1 MNARAS
7 TAVRT
12 IPGTLGAAAIALVVG
27 LALVLFGPPPGD
39 LPAHLYRTEL
49 VRDGVLVWD
58 TFWYAGHYPLLGYS
72 LLYYFP
78 AALVGNDL
86 VALVS
91 AVASAALFASLAERE
106 WGEAARWPARVFAV
120 VACGPLFTGTYP
132 YAAGLAA
139 ALGALKALQLGRRWT
154 AIGLAA
160 VTLGLSPLAFLY
172 LCLAVVAAFLARHPR
187 LDRGAV
193 ALGGALLALGLFQG
207 ALLLLYAEEAEYPF
221 FRVEELLG
229 VVVLSGL
236 CIALTLRAERG
247 RFLAAVFGLWTLAAV
262 IAFLVPSPIGEN
274 VTRLRGIV
282 LPLALLAAA
291 VASYRPRWLAGVAV
305 AGALA
310 FTVVPYVGAA
320 LHRGD
325 TRSADEAYWEPAL
338 DLLRA
343 RSTPDYRVE
352 VVPTG
357 DHWESYWL
365 PRAGVPLARGWYR
378 QLDIA
383 QNPLFYEEPLE
394 PEAYRAWLDRLGVRF
409 VLLPG
414 HAARPHRGG
423 AGGRAPPLGPGRARG
438 AGTRRGGHRLRGAGC
453 RADPHRPRRG
463 SADHARPRPH
473 RGRGRRARRVPA
485 RRPLDTDLASRVR
498 RRLPGGGTGRDDSG
512 RRADPPGPSRSA
524 SRSSRRCPVARHPT
538 ARLRP

>member
-58 TFWYAGHYPLLGYS
+58 TFWYAGHYPLVGYS

-91 AVASAALFASLAERE
+91 VVASAALFASLAERE
-106 WGEAARWPARVFAV
+106 WGEAARWPARAFAV

-160 VTLGLSPLAFLY
+160 LTLGLSPLAFLY
-172 LCLAVVAAFLARHPR
+172 LCLAVVAAFLARRPR

-229 VVVLSGL
+229 VVALSGL
-236 CIALTLRAERG
+236 CIALALRAERG

-325 TRSADEAYWEPAL
+325 TRSAEEAYWEPAL

-343 RSTPDYRVE
+343 RSSPDYRVE

-357 DHWESYWL
+357 RPLGVVLAAPRRHPARARLVPAARHRPEPAL
-365 PRAGVPLARGWYR
+365 LRGAPRAGGLPRLAGQARRPL
-378 QLDIA
+378 
-383 QNPLFYEEPLE
+383 
-394 PEAYRAWLDRLGVRF
+394 RAP
-409 VLLPG
+409 PG
-414 HAARPHRGG
+414 HAARQNRGG
-423 AGGRAPPLGPGRARG
+423 AGGRAPALGPGGARRARP
-438 AGTRRGGHRLRGAGC
+438 RRGGHRLRGAGC
-453 RADPHRPRRG
+453 RADPHRPWRGPADRRLATTASRARSARRASTG
-463 SADHARPRPH
+463 SPSA
-473 RGRGRRARRVPA
+473 GRRPG
-485 RRPLDTDLASRVR
+485 ASSQATSAWKR
-498 RRLPGGGTGRDDSG
+498 RRTG
-512 RRADPPGPSRSA
+512 
-524 SRSSRRCPVARHPT
+524 
-538 ARLRP
+538 